1 MEWGVESCGNVG
13 KCGNWRASKLLT
25 WREDRGTL
33 GVGEDEE
40 NISSWVE
47 GRRREEAKEELFVWF
62 GFDDFGF
69 GSTPVRVAVLFFFF
83 LDFLFFS

>member
-47 GRRREEAKEELFVWF
+47 GRRRQEAKGNFLF
-62 GFDDFGF
+62 GLA
-69 GSTPVRVAVLFFFF
+69 SALALNLVRVAVLFFFF